1 MSLEKRILVAP
12 LNWGLGHATRCI
24 PIIKELINNDF
35 DPIIGSD
42 GSALALLRKEFPS
55 LESVELPSY
64 NVNYSKKAKYFKFKL
79 ISNLPSIAIA
89 IKNENKFVHEFIKSH
104 NINGII
110 SDNRLGLYN
119 KQVPSAIITHQLNV
133 LSGRTTWISTK
144 LHQKLINKFDECWV
158 PDFKGTN
165 NLSGVLGHLKSNV
178 ITTKYIGP
186 LSRFNK
192 TEAAIK
198 YDLMVLLS
206 GPEPQRSLLEKKLL
220 SELKHYSGKVIF
232 VKGKIASEQKKEVNG
247 NLEIYNYMTSQEL
260 ENTINESELIL
271 SRSGYTTI
279 MDLHKLKKKAY
290 FIPTPGQYEQTYL
303 AKKLKKDNVAPY
315 CLQEAFNIEKLKEAK
330 LYNGFGNT
338 ENYVDYDKLFSFFKR
353 E

>member
-24 PIIKELINNDF
+24 PLIKELINNGF
-35 DPIIGSD
+35 EPIIGSD
-42 GSALALLRKEFPS
+42 GSALALLRKEFPA

-89 IKNENKFVHEFIKSH
+89 IKNENKFVYELIKSH

-119 KQVPSAIITHQLNV
+119 KQVPCAIITHQLNV
-133 LSGRTTWISTK
+133 LSGKTTWISTK

-158 PDFKGTN
+158 PDFKGHH
-165 NLSGVLGHLKSNV
+165 NLSGELGHLKSNV
-178 ITTKYIGP
+178 ILTKYIGP

-192 TEAAIK
+192 TKATIK
-198 YDLMVLLS
+198 YNLMVLLS

-232 VKGKIASEQKKEVNG
+232 VKGKIASEKKKEIKN
-247 NLEIYNYMTSQEL
+247 NLLIYNYMTSQEL

-279 MDLHKLKKKAY
+279 MDLHKLKKKAF
-290 FIPTPGQYEQTYL
+290 FIPTPGQYEQIYL
-303 AKKLKKDNVAPY
+303 AQKLKKDLIAPY
-315 CLQEAFNIEKLKEAK
+315 CLQNEFTVEKLSETK
-330 LYNGFGNT
+330 LYSGFEKSETNID
-338 ENYVDYDKLFSFFKR
+338 NNNLFSLFQGK
-353 E
+353 